1 MAPGGPLVVG
11 VAGGSGSG
19 KTTLA
24 RELMSRLPDVEI
36 ISMDSY
42 YKDQNHLSFRE
53 REATNFDH
61 PSAFE
66 MSLLV
71 QHLSELRAGRAV
83 DVPVY
88 DFGTHARK
96 NGAAIRVRPTRII
109 VVEGILL
116 FVEPAL
122 RQLIDVKVFV
132 DASADVRFIRRM
144 RRDVAER
151 GRSAEQVVE
160 QYLSTVRSMHEAFV
174 EPSKSLA
181 DLVVPNDHVDQYA
194 VATEVLVAFL
204 LQSDDTS
211 RRRTRAKV

>member
-53 REATNFDH
+53 REVTNFDH

-71 QHLSELRAGRAV
+71 KHLSELRAGREV
-83 DVPVY
+83 EVPVY
-88 DFGTHARK
+88 DFGTHARRT
-96 NGAAIRVRPTRII
+96 GYVMRVRPTRII

-160 QYLSTVRSMHEAFV
+160 QYMSTVRSMHDAFV
-174 EPSKSLA
+174 EPTKALA